1 MRYNKLLEPTVR
13 FTKVIIYNFA
23 VMKKY
28 EGKLVGIL
36 GTVIIHLIA
45 AILFMSFQLNS
56 LHNKMRDVIQVEFA
70 PDEVIRPE
78 TKDETKQK
86 LIALPATTVEKIL
99 QGDQEMLNIARNLA
113 NKGDPKI
120 NQADYIDKVK
130 EELIKSGKL
139 GKDNFIDEQKKLA
152 ASKGDENIATGEK
165 DTARYKMDK
174 PDKSQEMA
182 ANYKGPTRIYYDLA
196 GRTHT
201 YLPIPIYKCQ
211 GSGKVVMSIEVNQ
224 KGIVEKV
231 EVLENESTTSD
242 PCLVETAVTTAL
254 ISRFNSDINS
264 PKIQMGS
271 LSYHFVAQ

>member
-1 MRYNKLLEPTVR
+1 
-13 FTKVIIYNFA
+13 
-23 VMKKY
+23 MKKH
-28 EGKLVGIL
+28 EGRLVGIL
-36 GTVIIHLIA
+36 GTVIVHLIA
-45 AILFMSFQLNS
+45 AIIFMSFQISS
-56 LHNKMRDVIQVEFA
+56 LHNEIKEEFQVEFA
-70 PDEVIRPE
+70 PEDAISPE
-78 TKDETKQK
+78 NKEK

-139 GKDNFIDEQKKLA
+139 GKDNFIDEQKRAA
-152 ASKGDENIATGEK
+152 ASQGDEDIVTGEK
-165 DTARYKMDK
+165 DTTRLKKDN

-182 ANYKGPTRIYYDLA
+182 ANYKGPTRINYNLP

-201 YLPIPIYKCQ
+201 YLPIPIYKCM

-231 EVLENESTTSD
+231 QVLENESTTSD
-242 PCLVETAVTTAL
+242 PCLVETAVATAQ
-254 ISRFNSDINS
+254 ISRFNSDVNS
-264 PKIQMGS
+264 PKIQTGT
-271 LSYHFVAQ
+271 LSYQFVAQ